1 VPVVVLK
8 SSIPSPSVLF
18 MNNMRTT
25 ISHLLNNQFVQ
36 AIGVPSSAAG
46 FAAQIV
52 DDAGA
57 KRAIATQELSELA
70 YKCSPADACAPSDT
84 AAAPQFRIAK
94 MIADLTRKNLVQ
106 RGGNAKSQGTYRSHY
121 TGAVD

>member
-1 VPVVVLK
+1 
-8 SSIPSPSVLF
+8 

-25 ISHLLNNQFVQ
+25 ISHLLNNAFVQ
-36 AIGVPSSAAG
+36 AIGVPSTAAG

-57 KRAIATQELSELA
+57 KRATATQETQELA
-70 YKCSPADACAPSDT
+70 CKCSPADACAPSDT
-84 AAAPQFRIAK
+84 AAAQQFCIAK

>member
-1 VPVVVLK
+1 
-8 SSIPSPSVLF
+8 
-18 MNNMRTT
+18 MNNIRTT

-57 KRAIATQELSELA
+57 KRAIATQETKELA
-70 YKCSPADACAPSDT
+70 CKCSPADACALSDT
-84 AAAPQFRIAK
+84 AAAHQFRIAK
-94 MIADLTRKNLVQ
+94 MIADLTRKPKRFTVACSFK
-106 RGGNAKSQGTYRSHY
+106 RRAYRDMF
-121 TGAVD
+121 GPRCARK

>member
-1 VPVVVLK
+1 
-8 SSIPSPSVLF
+8 

-36 AIGVPSSAAG
+36 AIGVPSGAAG

-57 KRAIATQELSELA
+57 KKTTRLKKLSELA
-70 YKCSPADACAPSDT
+70 YKCSPADACAPSVT
-84 AAAPQFRIAK
+84 AAAHQFRIAK